1 MRGGMR
7 DHFKDFI
14 LLGVI
19 KRSKSLLQK
28 EIMLLL
34 FQVLDGLPYPK
45 FLTDTLQAY
54 YK

>member
-19 KRSKSLLQK
+19 KRIKSLLQK
-28 EIMLLL
+28 EIMLVLL
-34 FQVLDGLPYPK
+34 FQVLDGLSYPT
-45 FLTDTLQAY
+45 FLTDTL
-54 YK
+54 